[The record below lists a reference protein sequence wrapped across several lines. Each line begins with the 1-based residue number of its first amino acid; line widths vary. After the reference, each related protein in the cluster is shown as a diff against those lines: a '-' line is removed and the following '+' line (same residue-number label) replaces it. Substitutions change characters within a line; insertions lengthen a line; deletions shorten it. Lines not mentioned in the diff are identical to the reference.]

1 MLKAHSADVAGAGGS
16 AFVPGG
22 GVVEVGAPG
31 GLAAVGLAAG
41 LVAGLDVLADPGGGP
56 VGGGG
61 GGVRAAARG
70 LVRGGGF
77 FGSGGGAAGGAQDG
91 RRDAGAVRV
100 AGLAGLVQGGG
111 GGDDG
116 DAAGDAGGAAGAGA
130 QAAAAD
136 PLHGDRPAARVGH
149 DDPPLSRGVSGG
161 QGGEREGLRGT
172 DRAEAPQPRG
182 RGGLPGQDVPGH
194 GQVQQA
200 GRRPPRPALP
210 AIWGGR
216 RAEPGGVGA
225 RRAAQDGRDLGDGAR
240 QRRPRPRLAAVV
252 VVVRVVLPGVGAGVR
267 PVLAVVLGSVRV
279 RQRRHVVRFPDL
291 VPARRAGARA
301 GQAITEGTVPA
312 RRPSARQARITVTGT
327 TRIRTGHARA
337 TRVCTRRP
345 GTRRPSTRRV
355 CTGRRWP
362 GQV

>member
-91 RRDAGAVRV
+91 RPDAGAVRV

-111 GGDDG
+111 GDDDG

-240 QRRPRPRLAAVV
+240 RRRPRTRLAAVV
-252 VVVRVVLPGVGAGVR
+252 AVVRVVPSGAGAGRR
-267 PVLAVVLGSVRV
+267 PVLAVVIIGGVRISHW
-279 RQRRHVVRFPDL
+279 RPVVRFSGL
-291 VPARRAGARA
+291 VPARQRGA
-301 GQAITEGTVPA
+301 
-312 RRPSARQARITVTGT
+312 
-327 TRIRTGHARA
+327 
-337 TRVCTRRP
+337 
-345 GTRRPSTRRV
+345 RRV
-355 CTGRRWP
+355 CTGRRWLAWVWAWVRGVAFGARAAGRSGVIRP
-362 GQV
+362 GGLRGGAPAGPGRPAGRPVTRRRVVSGQAW